1 MKTTL
6 PLLALICLLSKLT
19 NAQTWEPVSVG
30 GIPANY
36 YFSSISVVDEN
47 VVWLVANVFNHGTP
61 VNADHLVK
69 VLKTT
74 DGGQTWQAYEV
85 EEAMGRISYD
95 ITAIDLN
102 TAWISSNRLEATD
115 TRPLFKTTDGGE
127 TWEQVELSN
136 MAGGVFVHF
145 FDAEHGLAIRNI
157 RVAITDDGGENW
169 TEVPA
174 QNWPLGSSE
183 SLIIVGKSAGNHN
196 AYLGNH
202 AWVGTNAGKVL
213 HSTDYGW
220 TWTAAQVG
228 TTTETINSIAFTDT
242 LHGVAAITTGAGGI
256 YPATKLMETFDGG
269 VTWTQGNPAPT
280 QLASKLAS
288 VPGAPN
294 TFVVGNNVSG
304 FPNINTIAYNQNG
317 ITDSTWVYN
326 TGEVIFTQAL
336 EFTSPANGFAAGFFS
351 DGTNVILKWNGDLSP
366 VSTVGTIPLQNST
379 IRAFPSPFK
388 EQFNVQLNFEKP
400 LSGVLEVY
408 DFKGSQ
414 LFSET
419 FSNKMAWSEAISTAD
434 WPTGLY
440 ILKCRTAAGV
450 TTQKV
455 LKQ

>member
-1 MKTTL
+1 MKTIL
-6 PLLALICLLSKLT
+6 PLLAFFCFISKQANT
-19 NAQTWEPVSVG
+19 QTWEPVSLG

-47 VVWLVANVFNHGTP
+47 VVWLVANVYNHGTP
-61 VNADHLVK
+61 VSAGHLVK
-69 VLKTT
+69 ILRTT
-74 DGGQTWQAYEV
+74 DGGQTWQAHEV
-85 EEAMGRISYD
+85 EEAIGRISYD
-95 ITAIDLN
+95 ITAIDSN

-127 TWEQVELSN
+127 SWEQVELSN

-145 FDAEHGLAIRNI
+145 FDTQHGLAIRNL
-157 RVAITDDGGENW
+157 RVATTSDGGVTW

-183 SLIIVGKSAGNHN
+183 SLIIIGKSAGNHN
-196 AYLGNH
+196 AYLGSH
-202 AWVGTNAGKVL
+202 AWAGTNAGRVL

-242 LHGVAAITTGAGGI
+242 LHGVAAITTGSGGI

-269 VTWTQGNPAPT
+269 VTWTPGNPAPT
-280 QLASKLAS
+280 QLASKLAC

-294 TFVVGNNVSG
+294 TFVVGNNVPG

-336 EFTSPANGFAAGFFS
+336 EFTSPTNGFAAGFFN
-351 DGTNVILKWNGDLSP
+351 DGTNVVLKWDGDLSP
-366 VSTVGTIPLQNST
+366 PSATKPIQEQQSN
-379 IRAFPSPFK
+379 IHAFPSPFANTL
-388 EQFNVQLNFEKP
+388 QVAADFQKP
-400 LSGVLEVY
+400 TNGKLDIY
-408 DFKGSQ
+408 DFKGN
-414 LFSET
+414 LVFSET
-419 FSNKMAWSEAISTAD
+419 INAQDTMTKTISTQG
-434 WPTGLY
+434 WPSGIYLLMLQT
-440 ILKCRTAAGV
+440 TAGHAIR
-450 TTQKV
+450 KV